1 MGGVI
6 ALKLVAYSARKIGAK
21 ASKGGKKTT
30 KQPADALSTSA
41 FAGIDG
47 RFDANA
53 VKREIV
59 F

>member
-21 ASKGGKKTT
+21 ASKGGNTT
-30 KQPADALSTSA
+30 KQPTDALSTSA
-41 FAGIDG
+41 FAVLDG